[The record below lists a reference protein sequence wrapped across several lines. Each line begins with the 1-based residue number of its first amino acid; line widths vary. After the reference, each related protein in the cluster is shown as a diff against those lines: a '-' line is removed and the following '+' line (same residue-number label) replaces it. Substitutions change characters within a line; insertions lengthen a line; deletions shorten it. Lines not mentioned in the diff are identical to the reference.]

1 MKRRVLKTNHLSIS
15 LTLGLGL
22 TLALLWLLSGGRP
35 SAHADS
41 PHHVAPNCTGV
52 PAPCHTTIQEA
63 VDAAVSGDEVR
74 VAAGIY
80 IGVQGR
86 DAPARYDG
94 PSVITQVAYIG
105 KSVTIRGGYTTTNW
119 KTPYPITQPTTLDA
133 QGQGRVLYIT
143 GEIGPTIE
151 GLRITSGDAD
161 GLGGGYLNTDA
172 GGGVYLHYSK
182 ATLSNCQV
190 FSNTAASRG
199 GGLYLHYSDATLS
212 GNTVTANTA
221 DDKGGGL
228 YLYYSDA
235 TLSGNTVT
243 ANTADDKGGGLYLY
257 YSISELRDNN
267 VTANRAI
274 TSGGGLYLYSSSAT
288 LSENTI
294 ITNTADDS
302 GGGLYLSSSDSAVL
316 SENTVI
322 SNTAHDKGGGL
333 YLSSSKARLISNTI
347 TANTA
352 DDKGGGLYLYTST
365 AELRDNNVADNI
377 AWEGGGLYL
386 ASSPA
391 TLSGNTITTNTADDK
406 GGGLRLYS
414 SDARLS
420 GNTITANTA
429 HKDGGGLYLSSSDDA
444 VLSGN
449 TVTANTANED
459 GGGLRLYS
467 SDATLSG
474 NTVTANIA
482 HKDGGGLYLS
492 SSAATL
498 NGNTVT
504 ANHADRY
511 GGGLRLYSS
520 TVTLTNNVI
529 ADNRARSAGSGLHIE
544 HSSPHLLHNTIARN
558 SGGDGSGVY
567 VTNEGP
573 SYSTVA
579 LTNTI
584 LVSHTVGINVMAG
597 NMATLKY
604 TLWGTDA
611 WANDTDWGGAGT
623 IVSTHNYWD
632 APAFVAPDLG
642 DYHIGLG
649 SAAVDAGMDAGVNDD
664 IDGDL
669 RPMGGYDIGADELP
683 KVFLPIAVKNYCT
696 DNYEPND
703 SCDQAYGPLTSGQT
717 YQSWI
722 TQCDLATLKSDYF
735 YIDVSTTNVINIYLT
750 NILPPTDYD
759 LYLYKNPCDHS
770 ENPVGKSEGRGSS
783 ETISYSPPATGR
795 YYIRVYSYSGYSTS
809 PYLLTVTYD

>member
-228 YLYYSDA
+228 YLYYS
-235 TLSGNTVT
+235 
-243 ANTADDKGGGLYLY
+243 
-257 YSISELRDNN
+257 ISELRDNN

-420 GNTITANTA
+420 GNTITANT
-429 HKDGGGLYLSSSDDA
+429 
-444 VLSGN
+444 
-449 TVTANTANED
+449 
-459 GGGLRLYS
+459 
-467 SDATLSG
+467 
-474 NTVTANIA
+474 A